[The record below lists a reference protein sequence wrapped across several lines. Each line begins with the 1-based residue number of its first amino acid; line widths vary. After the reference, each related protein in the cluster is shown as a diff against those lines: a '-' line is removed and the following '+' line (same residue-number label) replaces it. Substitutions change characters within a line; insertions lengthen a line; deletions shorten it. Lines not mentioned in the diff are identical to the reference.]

1 MYSKTG
7 HNELIAS
14 FLDFFDVLHMMQK
27 RTANTSARNM
37 SLCGAH
43 IEFVVAMGNRGKG
56 MHLTF
61 G

>member
-27 RTANTSARNM
+27 QTANTSARNI

-43 IEFVVAMGNRGKG
+43 TEEFVVAMGGRGRG
-56 MHLTF
+56 IE
-61 G
+61 GG